1 MDDMQRWELKPIL
14 DNLNLA
20 VKNDWE
26 IARQLMY
33 VQSQT
38 HTTKRMKPADIMQ
51 FPWDEGYKAKPKMA
65 DVKMTKALRQKMI
78 DEMERNKQLLI
89 NNHII

>member
-1 MDDMQRWELKPIL
+1 MDEMQRWELKLIL

-38 HTTKRMKPADIMQ
+38 HTTKRMKPTDIMK

>member
-1 MDDMQRWELKPIL
+1 MDEMQRWELKPIL

-38 HTTKRMKPADIMQ
+38 HTTKRMKPTDIML
-51 FPWDEGYKAKPKMA
+51 FPWDEGYKAKPKKA